1 MSKLFAIIILTVM
14 VASCT
19 KTETLKTETIVNNKD
34 SIITI
39 DSSLFNGRLKVLV
52 LDGTNNNTAVNGAQ
66 VFLYPTYEDVKRN
79 YFIYSVSSTAGEADF
94 GYILQGN
101 YYLRAQFGTKSDTNV
116 VQVLGQKIITRTM
129 IVRQ

>member
-1 MSKLFAIIILTVM
+1 MNKLFAIILLALM
-14 VASCT
+14 VSACT
-19 KTETLKTETIVNNKD
+19 KTETLQPQIINNKD

-52 LDGTNNNTAVNGAQ
+52 LDGSNNNTAVNGAQ

-79 YFIYSVSSTAGEADF
+79 YFIYSVSSVSGEADF

-129 IVRQ
+129 IVR